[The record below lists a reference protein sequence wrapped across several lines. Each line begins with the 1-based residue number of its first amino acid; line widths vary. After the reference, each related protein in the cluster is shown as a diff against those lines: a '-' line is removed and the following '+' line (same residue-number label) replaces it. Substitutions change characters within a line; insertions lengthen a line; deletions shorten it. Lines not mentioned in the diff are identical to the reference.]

1 MWQLKKE
8 KNKPVY
14 QQIVELILGYIDQ
27 GRLLPGEK
35 IPSERKL
42 AELLTVNRTTIV
54 HALDELVSMG
64 VIVRKRGSGT
74 VINDGKWG
82 VYRGSTIDW
91 RHYLSKGNTI
101 KTHEYNKKAHR
112 ILANRVEV
120 LDVYSGDLPL
130 GLVPELDL
138 PTISWKEFLNEEK
151 KQDSYGYFPLR
162 QLIVERLNETNKLS
176 LDVPNLMLTPGA
188 QQALLLLVQVLLNN
202 GDALA
207 IEEPSSFYQLFI
219 FQAAGIRV
227 YGIPVDKEGMRV
239 DVLEEKILKN
249 RIKMVLVNPNYQ
261 NPTGTTMSLKRRK
274 ELISICRKYQLPIVE
289 DDVFGELYFDEES
302 RPPLLKKMDPENVI
316 YIGSF
321 SKILGATT
329 KIGWLS
335 GPVKVIEKV
344 AKIRSDLDLNMSI
357 FPQVLAYNALENK
370 TYESQMSDLRLVLF
384 EKMTDLTVRLDEKLK
399 DEVSYYVPEGGC
411 YLWLTFKNVKITTTD
426 YDLLLTQGVIVTPGF
441 VLGAGPQ
448 SLRINFSRLI
458 PEQSVILVDVLTE
471 MIRKKIASN

>member
-8 KNKPVY
+8 KSKPVY
-14 QQIVELILGYIDQ
+14 QQIVELILDYIDQ
-27 GRLLPGEK
+27 GHLLPGEK

-42 AELLTVNRTTIV
+42 AELLNVNRTTIV

-74 VINDGKWG
+74 SVNDGKWG

-91 RHYLSKGNTI
+91 RQYLSQGSTLKN
-101 KTHEYNKKAHR
+101 HEYNQKVQLLLSNEKELR
-112 ILANRVEV
+112 L

-151 KQDSYGYFPLR
+151 RQDNYGYFPLR
-162 QLIVERLNETNKLS
+162 KVIVKRLNQINKLK
-176 LDVPNLMLTPGA
+176 LNVDNLMLTPGA

-202 GDALA
+202 GDAIA
-207 IEEPSSFYQLFI
+207 IEEPSSFYQLPM

-239 DVLEEKILKN
+239 DLLEEKILKN

-261 NPTGTTMSLKRRK
+261 NPTGTTMGLKRRK
-274 ELISICRKYQLPIVE
+274 ALIDLCRKYQLPIVE

-302 RPPLLKKMDPENVI
+302 RPPLLKKMDQENVI

-329 KIGWLS
+329 KIGWVS
-335 GPVKVIEKV
+335 GPVKVIEKL
-344 AKIRSDLDLNMSI
+344 AKIRSELDLNMSI

-370 TYESQMSDLRLVLF
+370 TYESQMSHLRIVLF
-384 EKMTDLTVRLDEKLK
+384 EKMTDLVARLDEKLK
-399 DEVSYYVPEGGC
+399 DEVTYYIPEGGC
-411 YLWLTFKNVKITTTD
+411 YLWLTFKNVRITITD
-426 YDLLLTQGVIVTPGF
+426 YDFLLTKGVLVTPGF
-441 VLGAGPQ
+441 VLGSGPQ
-448 SLRINFSRLI
+448 SMRINFSRLT
-458 PEQSVILVDVLTE
+458 PEQSVILVDALVE
-471 MIRKKIASN
+471 MIGKR

>member
-1 MWQLKKE
+1 MWQLDKE
-8 KNKPVY
+8 KNKPIY

-42 AELLTVNRTTIV
+42 AELLNVNRTTIV
-54 HALDELVSMG
+54 HALDELVAMG

-207 IEEPSSFYQLFI
+207 IEEPSSFYQLSI

-274 ELISICRKYQLPIVE
+274 ELIGVCRKYQLPIVE
-289 DDVFGELYFDEES
+289 DDVFGELYFSETS
-302 RPPLLKKMDPENVI
+302 RPPLLKKLDPENVI

-344 AKIRSDLDLNMSI
+344 AKLRTELDFNMSI
-357 FPQVLAYNALENK
+357 FPQVLALNALENK
-370 TYESQMSDLRLVLF
+370 TYESQMTHLRVVLYD
-384 EKMTDLTVRLDEKLK
+384 KMTCLVSELDKKLK
-399 DEVSYYVPEGGC
+399 KNISYYIPQGGC
-411 YLWLTFKNVKITTTD
+411 YLWLSFNEGEFSESD
-426 YDLLLTQGVIVTPGF
+426 YDFLLSKGIIIMPGF
-441 VLGAGPQ
+441 VLGVDSQ
-448 SLRINFSRLI
+448 SMRINFSRLTS
-458 PEQSVILVDVLTE
+458 EQTVILVDSLKE
-471 MIRKKIASN
+471 MIDIKSVKA